1 MIRLLLIPAV
11 LLTSGCLLDRELPRT
26 QTAPVVRCHPQDN
39 DCRQYQQ
46 EQRRI
51 QQARQNEARVRNRTI
66 NRATENI
73 VRRSCME
80 AFRGSG
86 SYGAMGMC
94 GDGTQFGSAVLGSG
108 L

>member
-11 LLTSGCLLDRELPRT
+11 LLTSGCLLDRDLPRT
-26 QTAPVVRCHPQDN
+26 QTAQVVRCHPQDY

-51 QQARQNEARVRNRTI
+51 QQARQNDARMRNRTI

-80 AFRGSG
+80 AFRGS
-86 SYGAMGMC
+86 YAAMGMC
-94 GDGTQFGSAVLGSG
+94 GDGTQFGSAVLGGG